1 MRLDPTVTT
10 PLPAAPAPPI
20 DAAKRAAGE
29 AAAALV
35 APGMRLG
42 LGTGSTADWATRAIG
57 RRMADGELR
66 DLVAVPTS
74 DRTAA
79 LAGAL
84 GIPLATLA
92 EVPSLDLAID
102 GADEIDPSL
111 DLIKGLGAAL
121 LREKIVADAAA
132 RFVVVADGGKRV
144 ARLGTRSP
152 LPVAVIP
159 FAWQTHLAAMRALGA
174 EPTLRIGA
182 DGEAVVT
189 DDGLLILDCAF
200 PDGIADPAGIETA
213 LRARPGVVA
222 TGLFLGMADVAFIAE
237 ADGVREVRRGR

>member
-1 MRLDPTVTT
+1 MTT
-10 PLPAAPAPPI
+10 PPQADDGSL

-35 APGMRLG
+35 VSGMRLG

-57 RRMADGELR
+57 RRLADGELH
-66 DLVAVPTS
+66 DIVAVPTS
-74 DRTAA
+74 ERTTA
-79 LAGAL
+79 LAQAV

-92 EVPSLDLAID
+92 ERPALDLAID

-121 LREKIVADAAA
+121 LREKLVARAAA
-132 RFVVVADGGKRV
+132 RFVVIADKSKCV
-144 ARLGTRSP
+144 PRLGTRAP

-174 EPTLRIGA
+174 EPTLRTGP
-182 DGEAVVT
+182 DGEAIVT
-189 DDGLLILDCAF
+189 DDGLLLLDCRF
-200 PDGIADPAGIETA
+200 PEGIADAAAVEA
-213 LRARPGVVA
+213 SLRDRPGIVA
-222 TGLFLGMADVAFIAE
+222 TGLFLGLADLALIAQPG
-237 ADGVREVRRGR
+237 GVREVRRRR